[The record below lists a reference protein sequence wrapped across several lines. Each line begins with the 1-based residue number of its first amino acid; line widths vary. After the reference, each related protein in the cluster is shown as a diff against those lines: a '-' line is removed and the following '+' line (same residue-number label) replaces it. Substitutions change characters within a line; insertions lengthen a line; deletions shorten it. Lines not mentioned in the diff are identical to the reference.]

1 MSGSTHDVIIIGAG
15 HNALVAAFYLA
26 KAGRRPLVLEKQ
38 PHVGGGA
45 VTTEI
50 HAGFRCPRLSH
61 EVLLDERIVDDLN
74 LKQHGAEFIPL
85 PTLVCAPSPDGAPL
99 VLHDDSLPASSSLR
113 PFNAKDADAYVEF
126 RATVHRLAS
135 VIGTTFDSPPPDI
148 DHPNAQDLW
157 GLLKAGRRFR
167 SLG

>member
-26 KAGRRPLVLEKQ
+26 KAGRRPVVLEKQ

-50 HAGFRCPRLSH
+50 HEGFRCPRFSH

-74 LKQHGAEFIPL
+74 LEATRRRVHP
-85 PTLVCAPSPDGAPL
+85 AP
-99 VLHDDSLPASSSLR
+99 
-113 PFNAKDADAYVEF
+113 DARV
-126 RATVHRLAS
+126 RAIA
-135 VIGTTFDSPPPDI
+135 
-148 DHPNAQDLW
+148 
-157 GLLKAGRRFR
+157 
-167 SLG
+167 